1 MAESSSSTDN
11 LIRNINLDHDFE
23 DLNVDESSQNSIDI
37 NGDNNDLTRFQEVSQ
52 NVNYANDD
60 DAVLVD
66 VSTVDGSRALNCAI
80 DNANSA
86 KAILGIIDSM
96 VPKGNSKTGRG
107 NCHVRLIKFLKL
119 PSIADLPNSLPKT
132 VGEKSFSSFNKND
145 KQLYEQAL
153 QSVF

>member
-66 VSTVDGSRALNCAI
+66 DDADNDDFKAKICYEMVADIVIIPQNLISNEFVTVNTLITVISSKICKIAVKNCC
-80 DNANSA
+80 
-86 KAILGIIDSM
+86 G
-96 VPKGNSKTGRG
+96 P
-107 NCHVRLIKFLKL
+107 
-119 PSIADLPNSLPKT
+119 
-132 VGEKSFSSFNKND
+132 
-145 KQLYEQAL
+145 
-153 QSVF
+153 